1 MNPRP
6 PGYEP
11 GELPDCST
19 PRRGADC
26 STVVTIIPVN
36 WLIYLALILS
46 FFAVA
51 AALAFV
57 AVRALQ
63 AWRALKRLRSHLAN
77 ELGSLADLAE
87 RTAENAA
94 RRTDTAELDGALSRL
109 RAGLARLAVLRAALD
124 EATATFGRF
133 TALYPRK

>member
-19 PRRGADC
+19 PRRGPDC

-46 FFAVA
+46 VFAVA
-51 AALAFV
+51 GALAFA

-63 AWRALKRLRSHLAN
+63 AWRALKRLRRHLAK
-77 ELGSLADLAE
+77 EQGRLTDLGE

-94 RRTDTAELDGALSRL
+94 RATDTSE
-109 RAGLARLAVLRAALD
+109 LD
-124 EATATFGRF
+124 EATATFGRL
-133 TALYPRK
+133 TAFYPRK

>member
-1 MNPRP
+1 
-6 PGYEP
+6 
-11 GELPDCST
+11 
-19 PRRGADC
+19 
-26 STVVTIIPVN
+26 VVTIIPVN

-109 RAGLARLAVLRAALD
+109 RVGLARFAVLRAALH
-124 EATATFGRF
+124 EVTGTFGRF
-133 TALYPRK
+133 TAVYPRK